1 MTIRRSDQVTY
12 YMNPFWRDYTDCL
25 VGHFLPFLVGCLI
38 VAIFQA
44 ASRGLATA
52 LGITAFTVLVVYP
65 LIGLA
70 ITGVGRRLKR
80 RRLEREGYHIEVRP

>member
-1 MTIRRSDQVTY
+1 VTIRRSDQVTY

-52 LGITAFTVLVVYP
+52 LGITAFTVLVVY
-65 LIGLA
+65 
-70 ITGVGRRLKR
+70 RRLKR